1 MKTILYKLI
10 VLVFLLPGFMFG
22 GNDFTGK
29 HTKEKKVSKTF
40 EVAADANLKIDNSY
54 GYIDIATWD
63 KNAVSIEVFIK
74 TNGNDADKVQEKLDN
89 INIQFK
95 QTSTGVSVK
104 THFGKDKRSFWDA
117 IFSSFDNVNMEVNY
131 IVRAPA
137 SNNLD
142 ISNDYGAIIID
153 KVLGNTKISCDYGRM
168 EIDELQGDSNYL
180 NFDYTRDSRIGYIK
194 NAEIN
199 ADYSDFVV
207 EEARKLY
214 VNADYTDSRI
224 IKVTELKYTCDYGK
238 MEIGKVKRLEGN
250 GDYLNTRIER
260 LYGRATINVDYG
272 GVTIEK
278 LMESLKSLDISSD
291 YAGIKIGYDQDL
303 KFNFDI
309 QTSYASV
316 KGLDNFE
323 LKKSSESSNSRNY
336 SGYYNSGKTN
346 TNITINS
353 SYGNISFK

>member
-1 MKTILYKLI
+1 MKPILYKLFT
-10 VLVFLLPGFMFG
+10 LAFLLPTLMFG
-22 GNDFTGK
+22 GNALTGK
-29 HTKEKKVSKTF
+29 HTKKKKVSKTF
-40 EVAADANLKIDNSY
+40 EVAANANLKIENSY

-63 KNAVSIEVFIK
+63 KNSVSIEVFIK
-74 TNGNDADKVQEKLDN
+74 TNGNDAEKVQQKLDD

-95 QTSTGVSVK
+95 QTSSGVRVK
-104 THFGKDKRSFWDA
+104 THFSKEKRSFWDA
-117 IFSSFDNVNMEVNY
+117 IFSSNNNVNMEVNY
-131 IVRAPA
+131 IVRAPIN
-137 SNNLD
+137 NNLD

-214 VNADYTDSRI
+214 VNADYTNARI
-224 IKVTELKYTCDYGK
+224 LKVNDLKYTCDYGK
-238 MEIGKVKRLEGN
+238 LDIGKVKRIDGN
-250 GDYLNTRIER
+250 GDYVNTRIER
-260 LYGRATINVDYG
+260 LYSRANINVNYG
-272 GVTIEK
+272 GVSIER
-278 LMESLKSLDISSD
+278 LMESLNSLDISSN
-291 YAGIKIGYDQDL
+291 YAGIKIGYDRDL
-303 KFNFDI
+303 KFNFNI

-323 LKKSSESSNSRNY
+323 LIKRNDSSNSKSY
-336 SGYYNSGKTN
+336 SGYHNNQNTT

-353 SYGNISFK
+353 SYGNVTFK

>member
-1 MKTILYKLI
+1 MKTILYNLLA
-10 VLVFLLPGFMFG
+10 LVFFLPGLMYG
-22 GNDFTGK
+22 GNNFTGK
-29 HTKEKKVSKTF
+29 HTKEKKINKTF
-40 EVAADANLKIDNSY
+40 EVAADADLKIDNSY
-54 GYIDIATWD
+54 GYIDISTWE
-63 KNAVSIEVFIK
+63 KNIVSIEVFIR
-74 TNGNDADKVQEKLDN
+74 TNGNDADKVQEKLDD

-95 QTSTGVSVK
+95 QSSSGVNVK
-104 THFGKDKRSFWDA
+104 THFNKEKRSFWDA
-117 IFSSFDNVNMEVNY
+117 IFSSSDNVNVEVNY

-137 SNNLD
+137 NNNLD

-153 KVLGNTKISCDYGRM
+153 KVLGNTKISCDYGRI

-180 NFDYTRDSRIGYIK
+180 NFDYTRDSRIGYVK
-194 NAEIN
+194 NGEIN

-207 EEARKLY
+207 DEAKRLY
-214 VNADYTDSRI
+214 VNADYTNSRI
-224 IKVTELKYTCDYGK
+224 MKVNELKYTCDYGK
-238 MEIGKVKRLEGN
+238 MEIGKVKRLNGN
-250 GDYLNTRIER
+250 GDYLSTRIER

-291 YAGIKIGYDQDL
+291 YAGIKLGYDPDL
-303 KFNFDI
+303 KFNFSI

-323 LKKSSESSNSRNY
+323 LKKSSESSNNRNY
-336 SGYYNSGKTN
+336 SGYYNSEKTN